1 MKVFAVLL
9 LLGILVGAFADPVKL
24 DDNSA
29 GTLDLL
35 DEKVDVPDEDETVDE
50 EPARAEDTETK
61 DGTEEEDP
69 KEAESDNVEET
80 ELADKQEDSRR
91 NRLRLCSVECSHSC
105 TYYKWFFWNKGC
117 SCYRC
122 PAGYYRK
129 CGKKVRRCDGRFC
142 YYRSPC
148 FCELVPRQG
157 FCDRFPFYACRV
169 LKDCVNGK
177 CSTLRKCYCDC
188 RKGTVRWC
196 FSSSRW
202 CLCRRPRR
210 RWG

>member
-61 DGTEEEDP
+61 DGTEE
-69 KEAESDNVEET
+69 
-80 ELADKQEDSRR
+80 DSRR

-129 CGKKVRRCDGRFC
+129 CGKKAPYAGAFPVPDGASVDDPDGGGVDQFTGM
-142 YYRSPC
+142 
-148 FCELVPRQG
+148 Q
-157 FCDRFPFYACRV
+157 
-169 LKDCVNGK
+169 
-177 CSTLRKCYCDC
+177 
-188 RKGTVRWC
+188 
-196 FSSSRW
+196 
-202 CLCRRPRR
+202 
-210 RWG
+210 